1 MEERWDV
8 IEEIDF
14 GQREDC
20 PYWRGV
26 MVYHHSFLGFSA
38 QEKAKNQS
46 SILLAQGK
54 KVTAQKANNKPVRPS
69 LPYQGIARLFYDK

>member
-1 MEERWDV
+1 MKEQWDV

-26 MVYHHSFLGFSA
+26 MIYYHSFFGSCA
-38 QEKAKNQS
+38 QEKAEKQAIILRAQNKN
-46 SILLAQGK
+46 ILVK
-54 KVTAQKANNKPVRPS
+54 KADDKPIHRC
-69 LPYQGIARLFYDK
+69 LPYQKIARRVLK

>member
-26 MVYHHSFLGFSA
+26 MIHHCSFFGSSA
-38 QEKAKNQS
+38 QEKAKNQAA
-46 SILLAQGK
+46 ILLVQGK
-54 KVTAQKANNKPVRPS
+54 KVTAQKASDKPIRSS
-69 LPYQGIARLFYDK
+69 LPYQGIARRFYDK